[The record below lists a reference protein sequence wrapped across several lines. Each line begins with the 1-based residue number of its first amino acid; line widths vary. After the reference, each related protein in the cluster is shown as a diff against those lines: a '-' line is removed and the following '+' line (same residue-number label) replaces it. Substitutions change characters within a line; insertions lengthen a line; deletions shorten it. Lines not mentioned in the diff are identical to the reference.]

1 MNHILRATAVFSL
14 LVSANSAL
22 AAGPDGVWTWTTLT
36 NGEVHTSTL
45 RLKFNSESK
54 ALSGYYSASESD
66 PQIPLA
72 KATYHDGDI
81 TATVLLDHLGKTY
94 DLTFAGSR
102 IGDSLIGTLTITH
115 DGQTHTTDWTAARS
129 R

>member
-1 MNHILRATAVFSL
+1 MNHILRAAALFSIL
-14 LVSANSAL
+14 SASPAL
-22 AAGPDGVWTWTTLT
+22 AAGPDGVWTWTTIA
-36 NGEVHTSTL
+36 NREVHTSTL

-72 KATYHDGDI
+72 KAIYHDGDI

-102 IGDSLIGTLTITH
+102 VGDAIIGTITITH
-115 DGQTHTTDWTAARS
+115 GGQTHTADWTAARS
-129 R
+129 H